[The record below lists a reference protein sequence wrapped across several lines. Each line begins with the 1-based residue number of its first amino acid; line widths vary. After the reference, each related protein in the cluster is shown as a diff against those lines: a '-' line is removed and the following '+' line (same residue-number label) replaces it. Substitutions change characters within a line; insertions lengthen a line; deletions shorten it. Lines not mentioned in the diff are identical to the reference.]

1 VLAID
6 GWLQKTLAL
15 RSGFYTAHKLPFVN
29 INLRAFFA
37 VKQHFK
43 DREAGEA
50 LAALGGAG
58 EVLYPSRLLLT
69 LLLKLRQALS
79 R

>member
-6 GWLQKTLAL
+6 GGLQKTLAL
-15 RSGFYTAHKLPFVN
+15 RSGFYPAHKLPFVN
-29 INLRAFFA
+29 SNLRAFFA

-58 EVLYPSRLLLT
+58 EGRSARRNFSRLYKRLS
-69 LLLKLRQALS
+69 KL
-79 R
+79 